1 MAIAIPGRRLA
12 LHCKPNFVT
21 TLFARGGRRSPNAS
35 LSLTSMIDFMIVVV
49 VFLLMTFSA
58 SAQSTNGADVPAAT
72 NVGDLLE
79 APIVSVVHGQVILD
93 GVLIGNTHEIEAATE
108 LRQLDALREALKAK
122 RETWKETHPGR
133 EAPGAVVLQI
143 DQDAPARVVKSIFVT
158 ATRAGF
164 PNVSFMVRALP
175 K

>member
-12 LHCKPNFVT
+12 LHCKPKFVT
-21 TLFARGGRRSPNAS
+21 SLFVRAGRRSPNAS
-35 LSLTSMIDFMIVVV
+35 LSLTSMIDFLIVVV
-49 VFLLMTFSA
+49 VFLLMTFRA
-58 SAQSTNGADVPAAT
+58 SAECAGKGDVPPAA
-72 NVGDLLE
+72 NGSDLIE
-79 APIVSVVHGQVILD
+79 APIVSVVGGQVILD
-93 GVLIGNTHEIEAATE
+93 GVVLGNTHEIEDAPN
-108 LRQLDALREALKAK
+108 LRVHEALRGALKSK
-122 RETWKETHPGR
+122 REMWKQLHPTR

-143 DQDAPARVVKSIFVT
+143 DPDAPARVVKSIFLT